1 MKKSL
6 LAGASLGVI
15 ALATG
20 SHAADI
26 GARPFHKAPPITPA
40 PWSWTGFYVGAN
52 VGAVWGRNS
61 VSDDPSS
68 TDFWIAGGG
77 SDPGTVD
84 ANSTGVIGGL
94 QAGYNW
100 QYASVVF
107 GIEGDISLSSLDH
120 TVTITT
126 SIGGGPDSYRS
137 ELSALGTIRG
147 RIGWAFDR
155 LLLYGTGGGAFAR
168 LKSEYVDPPSVTG
181 FIVSPRSN
189 VTGWTAGGGFE
200 YAFTDHWTAKAEYL
214 HVWFPDRS
222 GTFIIGPG
230 ASYTFNFKDSLDIVR
245 VGINYKF

>member
-1 MKKSL
+1 VKNSL

-15 ALATG
+15 AMATA
-20 SHAADI
+20 SHAADM
-26 GARPFHKAPPITPA
+26 GAQPVHRASPIT

-61 VSDDPSS
+61 VSDDLSS
-68 TDFWIAGGG
+68 TAFWIAGG
-77 SDPGTVD
+77 SSVPGTLD
-84 ANSTGVIGGL
+84 ADSTGVIGGL

-120 TVTITT
+120 TVTTTT

-137 ELSALGTIRG
+137 ELSTLGTIRG
-147 RIGWAFDR
+147 RVGWAFDR

-168 LKSEYVDPPSVTG
+168 LKTEYVDPPSVTG
-181 FIVSPRSN
+181 FTISPRSN

-200 YAFTDHWTAKAEYL
+200 YAFTDHWIAKAEYL

-222 GTFIIGPG
+222 ETLILGPG
-230 ASYTFNFKDSLDIVR
+230 ASYTFNFRDSFDIVR
-245 VGINYKF
+245 VGVNYKF